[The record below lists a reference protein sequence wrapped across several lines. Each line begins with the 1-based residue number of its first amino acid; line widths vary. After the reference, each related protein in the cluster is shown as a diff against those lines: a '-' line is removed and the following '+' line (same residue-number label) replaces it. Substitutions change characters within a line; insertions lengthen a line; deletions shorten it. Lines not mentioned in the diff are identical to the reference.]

1 MNHNSQIIKQGYLQD
16 GQLLDPLSM
25 RPYLNKQG
33 VPVVA
38 EIAGMKLNAEGKQV
52 PQYRE
57 RRVFTQAL
65 LRKYEWEMIDAEVL
79 DVMRQPLVGV
89 SDLLSAGLTHNVGD
103 IGVSISTYEQL
114 SDMSDADVSMSVT
127 PKKGEGDRV
136 EFTPVSI
143 PIPIISKPFTLDL
156 RTLAASRRGAGE
168 AVDVTQARTATRKV
182 REQLEEMLFNG
193 STLSVQ
199 TFSIYGYTTHPRRAT
214 GAAAAFGGADWG
226 TTQGN
231 AHKTIVGMMKALVN
245 LGAVGPFGLYVNNT
259 QYSEILQLNGDGN
272 TAESQL
278 TTILRTVPDLKFVRR
293 APRLDAGE
301 AVLVQMTKET
311 IDLAIG
317 MDITPVSWQ
326 EYGGMVNEFRV
337 MTAVVPRVKYDANNS
352 CAVAHVTGI

>member
-38 EIAGMKLNAEGKQV
+38 EIAGVKTNADGKPT

-57 RRVFTQAL
+57 RRVYTQAL
-65 LRKYEWEMIDAEVL
+65 LRKYEWELIDAEVL

-168 AVDVTQARTATRKV
+168 AIDVTQARTATRKV
-182 REQLEEMLFNG
+182 RETLEEMLFNG
-193 STLSVQ
+193 HDLTVQ
-199 TFSIYGYTTHPRRAT
+199 TYSIYGYTNHPRRST
-214 GAAAAFGGADWG
+214 GAAAAYGGADWSAA
-226 TTQGN
+226 QGN
-231 AHKTIVGMMKALVN
+231 AHKTIVGMIQALIN
-245 LGAVGPFGLYVNNT
+245 LGATGPFGLYVNNT

-301 AVLVQMTKET
+301 AVLVQMTK
-311 IDLAIG
+311 
-317 MDITPVSWQ
+317 
-326 EYGGMVNEFRV
+326 
-337 MTAVVPRVKYDANNS
+337 
-352 CAVAHVTGI
+352 